1 MDGEIVSTEF
11 LGKNHL
17 LLDACLNTSHRRCRH
32 PQSIDALCTLP
43 SSYPSSHSTILTG
56 SSDGLLRAVQL
67 FPTKLLGVVAD
78 HGSFP
83 IERIAIDL
91 GGEGRWVGS
100 AGHDDTLK
108 MTDLRDV
115 FEDEEGEEAV
125 DESENVQIIQASDM
139 DSQEPD
145 GADVETQAPPE
156 GTATIIEASDSDEDT
171 RDSHSPKEK
180 KRKSKSSKNALA
192 GRSKK
197 ARNQIDADPSF
208 FKGL

>member
-1 MDGEIVSTEF
+1 VFNRSQGWGDCVDRVPG
-11 LGKNHL
+11 
-17 LLDACLNTSHRRCRH
+17 H

-67 FPTKLLGVVAD
+67 FPTKLVGVVAD

-83 IERIAIDL
+83 IERIAVDL

-100 AGHDDTLK
+100 AGHDDNLK
-108 MTDLRDV
+108 MTDLRAV
-115 FEDEEGEEAV
+115 FEDEESDDEAAE
-125 DESENVQIIQASDM
+125 DPENVQSTPASDI
-139 DSQEPD
+139 DRQEPD
-145 GADVETQAPPE
+145 GADDESPRRVGTPPAVEADSNEDAQ
-156 GTATIIEASDSDEDT
+156 DSD
-171 RDSHSPKEK
+171 SPKEK
-180 KRKSKSSKNALA
+180 KRKCKSTKNALA
-192 GRSKK
+192 GRRKK

>member
-1 MDGEIVSTEF
+1 
-11 LGKNHL
+11 
-17 LLDACLNTSHRRCRH
+17 
-32 PQSIDALCTLP
+32 
-43 SSYPSSHSTILTG
+43 
-56 SSDGLLRAVQL
+56 VQL

-83 IERIAIDL
+83 IERIAVDL

-108 MTDLRDV
+108 MTDLRAV

-125 DESENVQIIQASDM
+125 DESENVQIIQASDI
-139 DSQEPD
+139 DPQEPD
-145 GADVETQAPPE
+145 GAVVETQAPPDGIE
-156 GTATIIEASDSDEDT
+156 GVIEASDSDEDT
-171 RDSHSPKEK
+171 RDSHSLKEK

-197 ARNQIDADPSF
+197 ARNQIDTDPSF

>member
-1 MDGEIVSTEF
+1 MDGETASTEF

-17 LLDACLNTSHRRCRH
+17 LLDACLDTSHRRCRH

-83 IERIAIDL
+83 IERIAVDL

-108 MTDLRDV
+108 MTDLRAV

-125 DESENVQIIQASDM
+125 DESENVQIIQASDI
-139 DSQEPD
+139 DPQEPD
-145 GADVETQAPPE
+145 GAVVETQAPPDGIE
-156 GTATIIEASDSDEDT
+156 GVIEASDSDEDT
-171 RDSHSPKEK
+171 RDSHSLKEK

-197 ARNQIDADPSF
+197 ARNQIDTDPSF